1 MSFADFS
8 FVPKLLSTYVDVISN
23 ESHSQETRAEEAA
36 QMLEHLVD
44 GTFHTQAYSSEIKSF
59 SVAPD
64 YLNMYWLSTDDPQR
78 QGEKFALIR
87 EIVDAVPE
95 PDIICLLFETFV
107 TRCQAPLGNV
117 VHTPTFMKQAE
128 KFCACFSLA
137 SREAQ
142 VMALFGTMSIDTLAC
157 HLLAVRMPP
166 YRESGVCSHSI
177 FNSLCLLLLFIP
189 HHLYLAGFPRL

>member
-1 MSFADFS
+1 MSFAHFF
-8 FVPKLLSTYVDVISN
+8 FVPKISPTYVYVISN
-23 ESHSQETRAEEAA
+23 ESYSRETQVEEAA

-44 GTFHTQAYSSEIKSF
+44 GTFHTDAYLSEITSSF
-59 SVAPD
+59 VAPD
-64 YLNMYWLSTDDPQR
+64 YLNMYWSNTDDPQR

-87 EIVDAVPE
+87 DIVDAVPE
-95 PDIICLLFETFV
+95 PDVICLLFEIFV
-107 TRCQAPLGNV
+107 TRCQGPLGNV

-128 KFCACFSLA
+128 KFCACFSVA

-142 VMALFGTMSIDTLAC
+142 VMALFGTMSIDALAC

-177 FNSLCLLLLFIP
+177 FNSSCLLSPFIP
-189 HHLYLAGFPRL
+189 HLLYLAGFPRL